1 MAQHIVE
8 FHREALDGAGGALVG
23 ADGEGLVA
31 FHFQQVGDVLEDF
44 GDLGVV
50 HGLVSWA
57 RGVGF
62 LGRWIS
68 G

>member
-8 FHREALDGAGGALVG
+8 FHREALDGSGGALVG

-50 HGLVSWA
+50 HSLVRELGSWVRA
-57 RGVGF
+57 WDKS
-62 LGRWIS
+62 LD
-68 G
+68 